1 MIVPKPVEDGEWEM
15 VSGCGFSMQAK
26 IGRIGLSSDM
36 LKKLVSG
43 KTVD

>member
-1 MIVPKPVEDGEWEM
+1 MIEPKPVEGGEWEM